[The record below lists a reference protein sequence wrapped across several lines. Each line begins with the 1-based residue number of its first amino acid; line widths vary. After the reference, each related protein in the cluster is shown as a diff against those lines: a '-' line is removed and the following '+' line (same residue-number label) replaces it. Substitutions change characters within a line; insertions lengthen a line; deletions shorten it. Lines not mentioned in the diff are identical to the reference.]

1 MLQRFWRWLFPPT
14 PIPIDPHQEAQVT
27 GEVRQAQQRLAS
39 ATRLVEMKAHK
50 NARRAQ
56 QLASEINHRVQTK
69 EASVRAAEN
78 ALNALRREARSDD
91 EE

>member
-1 MLQRFWRWLFPPT
+1 MVRSFWRWLFPPT
-14 PIPIDPHQEAQVT
+14 PAPIDPTQEAQVT

-50 NARRAQ
+50 NAQRSQR
-56 QLASEINHRVQTK
+56 LTSEINHRVQTK

-78 ALNALRREARSDD
+78 ALNVMRREVPPDD